1 MQLIQ
6 KFKLNITFNTYEN
19 MESNE
24 KNQHFLCE
32 LCLDDRFLAEGK
44 AWTKKEAEQK
54 ASKQALQKLSHLRL
68 N

>member
-1 MQLIQ
+1 
-6 KFKLNITFNTYEN
+6 

-44 AWTKKEAEQK
+44 AWTKKKQNKSLQTSIAK
-54 ASKQALQKLSHLRL
+54 AQSFEIEL
-68 N
+68 NLK

>member
-1 MQLIQ
+1 
-6 KFKLNITFNTYEN
+6 